1 MKYKFIIMTNFTTEL
16 EIEIKKFNIEKNT
29 DLKFLRILD
38 DEVTFVEL
46 ETSIS
51 NELLFEFGVQFGK
64 VEARTNIE
72 VRT

>member
-51 NELLFEFGVQFGK
+51 MMRPICDATFFK
-64 VEARTNIE
+64 I
-72 VRT
+72 